1 MIKNTERHYGLIA
14 ILLHWLMAFII
25 FGLFGLGLYMV
36 DLTYYDPWYK
46 DSLDLHKSIGMTL
59 LLLFFLRLCWKA
71 INQSPKPL
79 KGPKWEQVVAT
90 ITHHSLYLLLF
101 LLMLS
106 GYLISTADGRGVGVF
121 NLFEI
126 PALPFQFDQQED
138 IAGSIHE
145 FLAWTL
151 ITLASLHG
159 LAAFK
164 HQFINKDGGMMRMIK
179 PK

>member
-1 MIKNTERHYGLIA
+1 MIKNTESHYGIIA
-14 ILLHWLMAFII
+14 IFLHWLMAFII

-59 LLLFFLRLCWKA
+59 LLLFLLRLCWKA

-90 ITHHSLYLLLF
+90 ATHHSLYLLLF

-106 GYLISTADGRGVGVF
+106 GYLISTADGRGVAVF
-121 NLFEI
+121 NLF
-126 PALPFQFDQQED
+126 
-138 IAGSIHE
+138 
-145 FLAWTL
+145 
-151 ITLASLHG
+151 
-159 LAAFK
+159 
-164 HQFINKDGGMMRMIK
+164 
-179 PK
+179 